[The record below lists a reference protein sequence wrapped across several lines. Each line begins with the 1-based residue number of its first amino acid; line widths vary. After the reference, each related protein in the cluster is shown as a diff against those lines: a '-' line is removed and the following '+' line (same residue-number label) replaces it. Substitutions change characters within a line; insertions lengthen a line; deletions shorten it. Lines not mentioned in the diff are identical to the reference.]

1 MAGAESAVFADI
13 FAAIT
18 AITAIAA
25 IAGIAGIP
33 TLRL

>member
-18 AITAIAA
+18 AIAA
-25 IAGIAGIP
+25 IAGIP